1 MFKSLHN
8 KQFLSLVLVSA
19 ALYSLPL
26 AAATGDEAMA
36 GVGPDQVKPFTT
48 EELEDLVAPVALYPD
63 ELLAIVLPATAYPLQ
78 IVLAARFLEQLE
90 NDDSLQPD
98 EAWDESVVALLN
110 YPEVIDLLN
119 NDLEWTWQLGEAV
132 LNQETEVIEAV
143 EAFRDRAV
151 LAGNLKTDEHQIVN
165 NEDGT
170 IEITPADPEVIYV
183 PYYEPERVVVYQ
195 TYPVYYYYPE
205 PYPVYYYPY
214 PVGHH
219 FSSGFFWGIT
229 TAFTIG
235 WHSNHLNVHRWD
247 YYSHPYYGHNYFHS
261 NHYYHGWSHHDSG
274 HWQARS
280 GRHHGGY
287 DGGHDGGHH
296 GGHDGDRWQPGG
308 RHGDRPGYRSP
319 NNDHLGDNNVVAASG
334 GSRFQQANTFKPRPG
349 FQGNIIGATN
359 TRSGDAVRRTG
370 DRYSAMA
377 RDARRTTQRDISQ
390 SSGKVRRNR
399 LDWAK
404 DRPDI
409 SLEPVAQNKSSANRV
424 NPIAKSQGRIN
435 QRTVPS
441 DQDRQLSRSDRSY
454 AVRTSRPD
462 PVASNRSSVRV
473 VNTLAYSSV
482 KVANA
487 RPSPLPRQ
495 SQRPVSRSTA
505 NRPAPAASSQSPPP
519 RSDRGRSAS
528 KGSRGQ
534 SRGEGHARRR

>member
-8 KQFLSLVLVSA
+8 KQFLSLVLLSA

-63 ELLAIVLPATAYPLQ
+63 ELLAIVLPAAAYPLQ

-183 PYYEPERVVVYQ
+183 PYYEPEQVVVYQ

-235 WHSNHLNVHRWD
+235 WHSHHLNVHRWD

-274 HWQARS
+274 HRQARS
-280 GRHHGGY
+280 GRHH
-287 DGGHDGGHH
+287 GGHDGGHH

-308 RHGDRPGYRSP
+308 RHGARPGYRGP

-424 NPIAKSQGRIN
+424 NPIAKSRGRIN

-534 SRGEGHARRR
+534 SRGEGHARRP

>member
-8 KQFLSLVLVSA
+8 KQFFLLAVLSA
-19 ALYSLPL
+19 PLYSLTL
-26 AAATGDEAMA
+26 AAATSDEAMT
-36 GVGPDQVKPFTT
+36 GVGPGQVKLYNT

-63 ELLAIVLPATAYPLQ
+63 ELLAIVLPAAAYPLQ

-90 NDDSLQPD
+90 SDDSLQPD

-165 NEDGT
+165 NQDGT

-195 TYPVYYYYPE
+195 PYPVYYYYPE

-235 WHSNHLNVHRWD
+235 WRSHHLNVHRWN
-247 YYSHPYYGHNYFHS
+247 YYSHPYYGHTYFYS
-261 NHYYHGWSHHDSG
+261 SHYYHGPSDHGSG
-274 HWQARS
+274 HGQAGS
-280 GRHHGGY
+280 GRRHGGN
-287 DGGHDGGHH
+287 H
-296 GGHDGDRWQPGG
+296 GDRWHPGG
-308 RHGDRPGYRSP
+308 RHGARPGYRGP
-319 NNDHLGDNNVVAASG
+319 NNDHHGDNHVVATYV

-349 FQGNIIGATN
+349 FQGNLSGVTN
-359 TRSGDAVRRTG
+359 TPSGDAV
-370 DRYSAMA
+370 
-377 RDARRTTQRDISQ
+377 
-390 SSGKVRRNR
+390 KRNR
-399 LDWAK
+399 IDWAK
-404 DRPDI
+404 NRPDI

-424 NPIAKSQGRIN
+424 IQIAKSQGRIN
-435 QRTVPS
+435 KRTLPS
-441 DQDRQLSRSDRSY
+441 NQGRQLSRSDRSHV
-454 AVRTSRPD
+454 VRNGRPD
-462 PVASNRSSVRV
+462 PVASNRSSVRG

-482 KVANA
+482 KVANV

-495 SQRPVSRSTA
+495 SQRPVNRSPA
-505 NRPAPAASSQSPPP
+505 SRPAPAVSSKSPPP
-519 RSDRGRSAS
+519 KSERGRSTS

-534 SRGEGHARRR
+534 GHREARNRSR